1 MNTLIRFIIFVFVSL
16 LFNLNLVAQSND
28 EAAIKQAAIDYMES
42 YYASNTPQMERAV
55 HHEVAKRH
63 IIEREGFQLVKNMGY
78 TELVSLTKLEGK
90 KWAKKK
96 DEPLKVEVKIL
107 DIDGNIASIKASTN
121 QYDFFD
127 YMHVAKINNEWKII
141 NVLWDN
147 HPKS

>member
-1 MNTLIRFIIFVFVSL
+1 MNTLIKFLIFFFMSL
-16 LFNLNLVAQSND
+16 VLHAQSSD
-28 EAAIKQAAIDYMES
+28 ERAIKQAAIDYMES
-42 YYASNTPQMERAV
+42 YYASNTAQMENAV

-78 TELVSLTKLEGK
+78 TELVSLTKLDGK

-96 DEPLKVEVKIL
+96 DEPLKVDVKIL

-121 QYDFFD
+121 QYDFYD
-127 YMHVAKINNEWKII
+127 YMHLAKINDQWKII

-147 HPKS
+147 RPEK